1 MDRKPLQKRRIAAR
15 VDWIIPTATA
25 IGLLIVVIASI
36 QAGEQGLI
44 ASLVSRISLNG

>member
-1 MDRKPLQKRRIAAR
+1 MDDKTLQKRNTAAR

-36 QAGEQGLI
+36 QAGEQGLV
-44 ASLVSRISLNG
+44 ASLVNRISLNG